1 MRVGL
6 PLSWS
11 LEKGRPSWS
20 TSRNGPPIDGLPP
33 CVASQA
39 IHPAAMARAAI
50 QTPISAFMV
59 RDMARNM
66 GRQGRLDKPDRS
78 SHKLM

>member
-1 MRVGL
+1 
-6 PLSWS
+6 
-11 LEKGRPSWS
+11 
-20 TSRNGPPIDGLPP
+20 
-33 CVASQA
+33 
-39 IHPAAMARAAI
+39 
-50 QTPISAFMV
+50 MV